1 MDKKDRMFFKEVLSR
16 FAKKLDESFTSI
28 HIKLNLI
35 MTRQSDFDAALAKL
49 KPAIDQVKS
58 DFEAYKNEAAAQGL
72 DLTDEETTL
81 ETSLSALTDLHTEVS
96 GGTTS
101 STGTSSTDAS
111 STGASS
117 TDASSAN
124 TGSAS
129 SDPTS
134 SEANNATQ
142 AAPASG
148 S

>member
-117 TDASSAN
+117 TG
-124 TGSAS
+124 TGSAP

-142 AAPASG
+142 PASG